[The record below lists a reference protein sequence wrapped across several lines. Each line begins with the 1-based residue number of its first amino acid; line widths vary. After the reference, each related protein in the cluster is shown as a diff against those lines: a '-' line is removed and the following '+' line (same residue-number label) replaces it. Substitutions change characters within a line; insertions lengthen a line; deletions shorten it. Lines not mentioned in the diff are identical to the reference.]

1 MVIRKPSIPVR
12 LAPSVLNPGVLRIT
26 VQRDSNAVV
35 LKLEGRV
42 TGPWVEELRRAWISS
57 TKVADGELI
66 EVELSGV
73 SFVDAKGRD
82 LLLRMQREKVD
93 LKGASGF
100 LRQLLKDGNEKVKQ
114 SSRDAKIRRVQ

>member
-1 MVIRKPSIPVR
+1 MQS
-12 LAPSVLNPGVLRIT
+12 
-26 VQRDSNAVV
+26 DSNAVV

-57 TKVADGELI
+57 TKVADGESI
-66 EVELSGV
+66 DVELSGV

-114 SSRDAKIRRVQ
+114 SSRDVKIRRVQ

>member
-1 MVIRKPSIPVR
+1 V
-12 LAPSVLNPGVLRIT
+12 A
-26 VQRDSNAVV
+26 

-57 TKVADGELI
+57 TKVAGGEPI
-66 EVELSGV
+66 NVELSGV

-82 LLLRMQREKVD
+82 LLLRMQRESVD

-100 LRQLLKDGNEKVKQ
+100 LRQLLNDGNERKSNKVQ
-114 SSRDAKIRRVQ
+114 DAKIRRVQ